1 MIQRYVEVHKHV
13 FTIQCNTKSAPSVI
27 VAEELEV
34 LTELLELLKPFE
46 NATKIVS
53 GEKYV
58 TASKVIPIIFEI
70 KSKLQEHIPRT
81 SECVALKQ
89 GLISQ
94 FDQRFKSK
102 EHVSLLAQTT
112 ILDPRFKK
120 VPFQDRVACS
130 RAQQMIAVLSF

>member
-1 MIQRYVEVHKHV
+1 M
-13 FTIQCNTKSAPSVI
+13 
-27 VAEELEV
+27 
-34 LTELLELLKPFE
+34 
-46 NATKIVS
+46 
-53 GEKYV
+53 
-58 TASKVIPIIFEI
+58 
-70 KSKLQEHIPRT
+70 QEHIPRT

-102 EHVSLLAQTT
+102 EHVSLLAQAT

-130 RAQQMIAVLSF
+130 RAQQMIADTLFLETAVDATSLQEEEQPVNNSNDKNNTFWTNYKNKAKSFNEKKRIG